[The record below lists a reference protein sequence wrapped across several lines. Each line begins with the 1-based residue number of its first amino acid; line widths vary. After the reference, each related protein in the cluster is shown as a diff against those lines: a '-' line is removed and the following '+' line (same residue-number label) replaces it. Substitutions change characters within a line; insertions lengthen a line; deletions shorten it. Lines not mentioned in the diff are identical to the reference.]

1 MPTINPL
8 AGQGAAAIGM
18 TSGVDRTSGTQ
29 GTRATESSLPT
40 TGTGSLDALFEA
52 DLPDLPISMRGVS
65 LDQMMKA
72 ISDEARR
79 AGIQSAVDGL
89 EVQGDELKAAHEEK
103 LQALKEQIDELS
115 KKSFWSSFCKVF
127 QVIGV
132 VVGAIASVATIA
144 VGALTANPLL
154 IAAGVLGTAM
164 AIDSTLSL
172 ATDGKVSLTAG
183 FTELGKVCGMSDE
196 AAQWFGFGMTMGI
209 TLISVCVGFGAAG
222 AASGAAK
229 TAEAAANGVAK
240 AAKGLDAM
248 AKISSAS
255 NIASGVAGV
264 GTGIGNAVLATV
276 DYKIANLKA
285 NSVDIDAVL
294 EQLRSTM
301 KVSQDF
307 IESQMKVAENLMDDV
322 MDIVEDCNATATS
335 LLTAAPT
342 AA

>member
-1 MPTINPL
+1 MTTINPL
-8 AGQGAAAIGM
+8 AGQGAAAIGV

-40 TGTGSLDALFEA
+40 TGTSSLDALFEA

-154 IAAGVLGTAM
+154 IAAGVLGTTM

-222 AASGAAK
+222 AAK
-229 TAEAAANGVAK
+229 TAEAAVQGATK

-276 DYKIANLKA
+276 DYRIANLKA
-285 NSVDIDAVL
+285 NSVDIDAIL
-294 EQLRSTM
+294 EQLR
-301 KVSQDF
+301 
-307 IESQMKVAENLMDDV
+307 
-322 MDIVEDCNATATS
+322 
-335 LLTAAPT
+335 
-342 AA
+342 

>member
-8 AGQGAAAIGM
+8 AGQGVDAIGM

-132 VVGAIASVATIA
+132 VVGAIASVATLA
-144 VGALTANPLL
+144 VGALTGNPLL
-154 IAAGVLGTAM
+154 IAAGALGTAM

-172 ATDGKVSLTAG
+172 ATDGKVSLTSG
-183 FTELGKVCGMSDE
+183 FTELGKACGMSDE
-196 AAQWFGFGMTMGI
+196 TAQWFGFGMTMGI

-222 AASGAAK
+222 ATAA
-229 TAEAAANGVAK
+229 TAAAFIIYRCYVC
-240 AAKGLDAM
+240 
-248 AKISSAS
+248 
-255 NIASGVAGV
+255 
-264 GTGIGNAVLATV
+264 TGIYPEISRQILGIVYKLRNLRTV
-276 DYKIANLKA
+276 YVFALF
-285 NSVDIDAVL
+285 
-294 EQLRSTM
+294 T
-301 KVSQDF
+301 
-307 IESQMKVAENLMDDV
+307 
-322 MDIVEDCNATATS
+322 
-335 LLTAAPT
+335 
-342 AA
+342 